1 MEKLKKLS
9 PHLIVILLF
18 IGISFV
24 YFSPVL
30 EGKRLDMPDIKNY
43 IGMSKEVVD
52 YREATGDE
60 ALWTNSMFSGMPA
73 YQISTR
79 SNGNL
84 IQYVS
89 KSLSLGIP
97 RPANLLFLYLLG
109 FYLLLLSLKV
119 DYRLSAVGA
128 IAFSFSSY
136 FFIIIMAGHMTKALA
151 IAYLPMV
158 VAAVLY
164 TYRGR
169 MLLGG
174 VLTALTVAL
183 ELYAN
188 HLQITYYL
196 VLILLLI
203 GVVQFI
209 KDLKANNLPDF
220 AKRSGILILAALLAS
235 ATAVTRLS
243 TTMEYGTESTR
254 GKSELTNNLDNKTSG
269 LDKDYATSWSYGIAE
284 TFTLLIPNFY
294 GGASQGEL
302 TTDSETYQA
311 IKGAPNAKQLIKQL
325 PLYWGTQPFTSGPTY
340 AGSIVMFLFI
350 FGLLFVKSDM
360 RVWIL
365 LATIMSIMLAWGKN
379 FMPLTD
385 LFLDYF
391 PGYNKFRAVSMIL
404 VIAEFTLPLLGFVA
418 LNKFLTTDSDEKKKP
433 LQLAFYIV
441 GGLTLIFALMPTLFF
456 DFVGGQDANL
466 AKNGWPIDALQADRA
481 SLLSADAWRSFIF
494 ITLTFGLLW
503 LTLRTDFKIPKIL
516 LWFTLFFLG
525 AFYFSFFEVAKHG
538 GLYAIV
544 ISLPIVLS
552 IGVLKNNKEITYKQ
566 ICILLL
572 GALILCDMWTINKRY
587 LNDDNFA
594 RKSKVE
600 IPYQPTAADQKILR
614 DKEPNFRVFNQSVS
628 TFNDASTSYFH
639 KSIGGY
645 HGAKL
650 KRYQELIENHIS
662 NGNMAVLNMLNT
674 KYFITPKGQV
684 QQNPGAMGNAWFVD
698 TINIVPNADAEIAA
712 LNGFNATTT
721 AIVDTRFSEQ
731 IIDGLDN
738 TAANI
743 VLTEYKPNYLKYN
756 SNSTND
762 GIAIFSEI
770 YYSKGWNAYVDN
782 KSTPHFRA
790 NYVLRGMQVP
800 AGNHTVEFKFE
811 PTSYSTGETVSY
823 ASSIILLLLLGF
835 VSYKEF
841 K

>member
-1 MEKLKKLS
+1 MQKFKKFS

-18 IGISFV
+18 VGISFT

-30 EGKRLDMPDIKNY
+30 QGKLLDMADITHHK
-43 IGMSKEVVD
+43 GMSKEVTD
-52 YREATGDE
+52 FREATGEE

-73 YQISTR
+73 YQISAR

-84 IQYVS
+84 IQYVA
-89 KSLSLGIP
+89 KAISLGIP

-136 FFIIIMAGHMTKALA
+136 FFIIIMAGHMTKAHA
-151 IAYLPMV
+151 IAYVPMV

-174 VLTALTVAL
+174 VLTALAVAL

-196 VLILLLI
+196 VLMLILI
-203 GVVQFI
+203 GLVQFV
-209 KDLKANNLPDF
+209 KDFKANNLTDF
-220 AKRSGILILAALLAS
+220 SKRSGILILAALLAS

-269 LDKDYATSWSYGIAE
+269 LDKDYATSWSYGVAE

-311 IKGAPNAKQLIKQL
+311 IKRAPNAKQLIKQL

-350 FGLLFVKSDM
+350 FGLLFVKSEM

-418 LNKFLTTDSDEKKKP
+418 LNKFLTSDSDEKKKP
-433 LQLAFYIV
+433 LQLSFYIV
-441 GGLTLIFALMPTLFF
+441 GGLTLVFALMPTLFF

-481 SLLSADAWRSFIF
+481 GLLSADAWRSFTF
-494 ITLTFGLLW
+494 ITLTFGAMWMFLKN
-503 LTLRTDFKIPKIL
+503 KISSKYVIL
-516 LWFTLFFLG
+516 
-525 AFYFSFFEVAKHG
+525 
-538 GLYAIV
+538 IV
-544 ISLPIVLS
+544 
-552 IGVLKNNKEITYKQ
+552 GVLV
-566 ICILLL
+566 L
-572 GALILCDMWTINKRY
+572 ADMWTVNKRY

-594 RKSKVE
+594 RKSKVQV
-600 IPYQPTAADQKILR
+600 PYQATAADQQILR
-614 DKEPNFRVFNQSVS
+614 DTDPNFRVFNQSVS

-650 KRYQELIENHIS
+650 KRYQELIENHIAK
-662 NGNMAVLNMLNT
+662 GNMAVLNMLNT
-674 KYFITPKGQV
+674 KYFITPKGQA
-684 QQNPGAMGNAWFVD
+684 QQNPSAMGNAWFVNK
-698 TINIVPNADAEIAA
+698 INIVANADAEIAA
-712 LNGFNATTT
+712 LDGFNPANS

-731 IIDGLDN
+731 IIVGLDN
-738 TAANI
+738 TEARI
-743 VLTEYKPNYLKYN
+743 SLTEYKPNYLKYN
-756 SNSTND
+756 STTTKE

-770 YYSKGWNAYVDN
+770 YYNKGWNAYVDGDL
-782 KSTPHFRA
+782 KPYFRA
-790 NYVLRGMQVP
+790 NYVLRGMKIP
-800 AGNHTVEFKFE
+800 AGNHVVEFKFE
-811 PTSYSTGETVSY
+811 PAVYHVSERIAL
-823 ASSIILLLLLGF
+823 ASSVILLLLLAF
-835 VSYKEF
+835 VSVKEL
-841 K
+841 KS

>member
-1 MEKLKKLS
+1 MKKFKKFS
-9 PHLIVILLF
+9 PHLIVILF
-18 IGISFV
+18 FVAISFT

-30 EGKRLDMPDIKNY
+30 QGKLLNMADITHHK
-43 IGMSKEVVD
+43 GMSKEVTD
-52 YREATGDE
+52 FREATGGE

-84 IQYVS
+84 IQYVA
-89 KSLSLGIP
+89 KTISLGIP

-119 DYRLSAVGA
+119 DYRLSAAGA
-128 IAFSFSSY
+128 IAFAFSSY

-196 VLILLLI
+196 VLMLILI
-203 GVVQFI
+203 GLVQFI
-209 KDLKANNLPDF
+209 KDFKANNLMDF
-220 AKRSGILILAALLAS
+220 SKRSGVLILAALLAS

-294 GGASQGEL
+294 GGASQGKL

-311 IKGAPNAKQLIKQL
+311 IKRAPNAKQLIKQL

-350 FGLLFVKSDM
+350 FGLIFVKSEM

-404 VIAEFTLPLLGFVA
+404 VVAEFTLPLLGFVA
-418 LNKFLTTDSDEKKKP
+418 LNKFLLEKDEDYETYSKVKDVRAQKVSHVLVKSKK
-433 LQLAFYIV
+433 LRSLNLAFYIV
-441 GGLTLIFALMPTLFF
+441 GGLSLIFALMPSLFF

-481 SLLSADAWRSFIF
+481 GLLSADAWRSFTF
-494 ITLTFGLLW
+494 IALTFGAMWMFLKN
-503 LTLRTDFKIPKIL
+503 KISSKYVIL
-516 LWFTLFFLG
+516 
-525 AFYFSFFEVAKHG
+525 
-538 GLYAIV
+538 IV
-544 ISLPIVLS
+544 
-552 IGVLKNNKEITYKQ
+552 GVL
-566 ICILLL
+566 IL
-572 GALILCDMWTINKRY
+572 ADMWTVNKRY

-594 RKSKVE
+594 RKSKVQV
-600 IPYQPTAADQKILR
+600 PYKATAADQQILR
-614 DKEPNFRVFNQSVS
+614 DTDPNFRVFNQSVS

-662 NGNMAVLNMLNT
+662 KGNMAVLNMLNT
-674 KYFITPKGQV
+674 KYFITPKGQA
-684 QQNPGAMGNAWFVD
+684 QQNPGARGNAWFVNEID
-698 TINIVPNADAEIAA
+698 IVANADAEIAA
-712 LNGFNATTT
+712 LDGFKPSNT

-738 TAANI
+738 IASSI

-756 SNSTND
+756 SNSIND

-770 YYSKGWNAYVDN
+770 YYDKGWNAYVN
-782 KSTPHFRA
+782 GELKPHFRA
-790 NYVLRGMQVP
+790 NYVLRGMKIP
-800 AGNHTVEFKFE
+800 AGNHVVEFKFE
-811 PTSYSTGETVSY
+811 PAVYHVSEQIAL
-823 ASSIILLLLLGF
+823 ASSVLLLLLLAF
-835 VSYKEF
+835 VSVKEL
-841 K
+841 KS

>member
-1 MEKLKKLS
+1 MQKFKKFS

-18 IGISFV
+18 VGISFT
-24 YFSPVL
+24 YFSPL
-30 EGKRLDMPDIKNY
+30 LQGKMLDMHDITEYK
-43 IGMSKEVVD
+43 GMSKEVTD
-52 YREATGDE
+52 FRKATGEE

-84 IQYVS
+84 IQYVA
-89 KSLSLGIP
+89 KTISLGIP

-136 FFIIIMAGHMTKALA
+136 FFIIIMAGHMTKAHALA
-151 IAYLPMV
+151 YVPMV

-174 VLTALTVAL
+174 VLTALAVAL

-196 VLILLLI
+196 VLILILI
-203 GVVQFI
+203 GLVQFV
-209 KDLKANNLPDF
+209 KDFKANNLTDF
-220 AKRSGILILAALLAS
+220 LQRSGILILAALLAS
-235 ATAVTRLS
+235 GTSLTRLA

-269 LDKDYATSWSYGIAE
+269 LDKDYATSWSYGVAE

-302 TTDSETYQA
+302 TTDSETYKA
-311 IKGAPNAKQLIKQL
+311 IKRAPNAKQLIKQL
-325 PLYWGTQPFTSGPTY
+325 PLYWGAQPFTSGPTY
-340 AGSIVMFLFI
+340 AGSIVIFLFI
-350 FGLLFVKSDM
+350 FGLLFVKSEM

-418 LNKFLTTDSDEKKKP
+418 LNKFLTIDSDNKKKP

-441 GGLTLIFALMPTLFF
+441 GGLTLVLALMPTLFF

-481 SLLSADAWRSFIF
+481 GLLSADAWRSFIF
-494 ITLTFGLLW
+494 ITLTFGAMWMFLKN
-503 LTLRTDFKIPKIL
+503 KISSKYVIL
-516 LWFTLFFLG
+516 
-525 AFYFSFFEVAKHG
+525 
-538 GLYAIV
+538 IV
-544 ISLPIVLS
+544 
-552 IGVLKNNKEITYKQ
+552 GVLV
-566 ICILLL
+566 L
-572 GALILCDMWTINKRY
+572 ADMWTVNKRY

-594 RKSKVE
+594 RKSKVQV
-600 IPYQPTAADQKILR
+600 PYQATAADQQILR
-614 DKEPNFRVFNQSVS
+614 DKDPNFRVFNQSVS

-650 KRYQELIENHIS
+650 KRYQELIENHIAK
-662 NGNMAVLNMLNT
+662 GNMAVLNMLNT
-674 KYFITPKGQV
+674 KYFITQKGKV
-684 QQNPGAMGNAWFVD
+684 QQNPDAMGNAWFVD
-698 TINIVPNADAEIAA
+698 TINIVSNADAEIIA
-712 LNGFNATTT
+712 LDGFNPSNT
-721 AIVDTRFSEQ
+721 AIVDIRFSEQ

-738 TAANI
+738 TNARI
-743 VLTEYKPNYLKYN
+743 TLIEYKPNYLKYN
-756 SNSTND
+756 SNSVKE

-770 YYSKGWNAYVDN
+770 YYDKGWNAYVDGEL
-782 KSTPHFRA
+782 KPHFRA
-790 NYVLRGMQVP
+790 NYVLRGMQIP
-800 AGNHTVEFKFE
+800 AGNHVVEFKFE
-811 PTSYSTGETVSY
+811 PAVYHVSERIAL
-823 ASSIILLLLLGF
+823 ASSVVLLLLLAF
-835 VSYKEF
+835 VSVKEL
-841 K
+841 KA

>member
-1 MEKLKKLS
+1 MQKFKKFS

-18 IGISFV
+18 VGISFT

-30 EGKRLDMPDIKNY
+30 QGKLLDMADITHHK
-43 IGMSKEVVD
+43 GMSKEVTD
-52 YREATGDE
+52 FREATGEE

-84 IQYVS
+84 IQYVA
-89 KSLSLGIP
+89 KAISLGIP

-136 FFIIIMAGHMTKALA
+136 FFIIIMAGHMTKAHA
-151 IAYLPMV
+151 IAYVPMV

-174 VLTALTVAL
+174 VLTALAVAL

-196 VLILLLI
+196 VLMLILI
-203 GVVQFI
+203 GLVQFV
-209 KDLKANNLPDF
+209 KDFKANNLTDF
-220 AKRSGILILAALLAS
+220 SKRSGILILAALLAS

-269 LDKDYATSWSYGIAE
+269 LDKDYATSWSYGVAE

-311 IKGAPNAKQLIKQL
+311 IKRAPNAKQLIKQL

-350 FGLLFVKSDM
+350 FGLLFVKSEM

-365 LATIMSIMLAWGKN
+365 LATIMSITLAWGKN

-418 LNKFLTTDSDEKKKP
+418 LNKFLTSDSDNKKKP

-441 GGLTLIFALMPTLFF
+441 GGLTLIFALIPSLFF

-481 SLLSADAWRSFIF
+481 GILSADAWRSFTF
-494 ITLTFGLLW
+494 ITLSFGTMWMFLKN
-503 LTLRTDFKIPKIL
+503 KISSKYVIL
-516 LWFTLFFLG
+516 
-525 AFYFSFFEVAKHG
+525 
-538 GLYAIV
+538 IV
-544 ISLPIVLS
+544 
-552 IGVLKNNKEITYKQ
+552 GVLVLT
-566 ICILLL
+566 
-572 GALILCDMWTINKRY
+572 DMWTVNKRY

-594 RKSKVE
+594 RKSKVQV
-600 IPYQPTAADQKILR
+600 PYQATAADQQILR
-614 DKEPNFRVFNQSVS
+614 DKDPNFRVFNQSVS

-650 KRYQELIENHIS
+650 KRYQELIENHIAQ
-662 NGNMAVLNMLNT
+662 GNMAVLNMLNA
-674 KYFITPKGQV
+674 KYFITPQGQA
-684 QQNPGAMGNAWFVD
+684 QQNPGAMGNAWFVNK
-698 TINIVPNADAEIAA
+698 INIVANADAEITA
-712 LNGFNATTT
+712 LDRFNPANS

-731 IIDGLDN
+731 MIIGLDN
-738 TAANI
+738 TGTSITLA
-743 VLTEYKPNYLKYN
+743 EYKPNYLKYN
-756 SNSTND
+756 STTAKD

-770 YYSKGWNAYVDN
+770 YYDKGWNAYLDGEL
-782 KSTPHFRA
+782 KPHFRA
-790 NYVLRGMQVP
+790 NYVLRGMKIP
-800 AGNHTVEFKFE
+800 AGNHVVEFKFE
-811 PTSYSTGETVSY
+811 PAVYHVSERIAL
-823 ASSIILLLLLGF
+823 ASSVVLLLLLAF
-835 VSYKEF
+835 VSVKEL
-841 K
+841 KA

>member
-1 MEKLKKLS
+1 MEKFKKIS

-18 IGISFV
+18 VGISFT

-30 EGKRLDMPDIKNY
+30 QGKLLNMPDITHHK
-43 IGMSKEVVD
+43 GMSKEVSD
-52 YREATGDE
+52 FREATGEE

-84 IQYVS
+84 IQYVARTI
-89 KSLSLGIP
+89 SLGIP

-151 IAYLPMV
+151 IAYVPMV

-164 TYRGR
+164 TYRGK
-169 MLLGG
+169 MILGG
-174 VLTALTVAL
+174 VLTALAVAL

-196 VLILLLI
+196 VLLLI
-203 GVVQFI
+203 LIGLFQFI
-209 KDLKANNLPDF
+209 KDFKANNLIDF
-220 AKRSGILILAALLAS
+220 SKRSGILILAALLAS

-311 IKGAPNAKQLIKQL
+311 IKRAPNAKQLIKQL

-350 FGLLFVKSDM
+350 FGLLFVKSEM

-418 LNKFLTTDSDEKKKP
+418 LNKFLTNETPENEKKKP

-441 GGLTLIFALMPTLFF
+441 GGLTLVFALIPELFF
-456 DFVGGQDANL
+456 DFVGGQDTSL

-481 SLLSADAWRSFIF
+481 RLLSADAWRSFTF
-494 ITLTFGLLW
+494 ITLTFGAMWMFLKN
-503 LTLRTDFKIPKIL
+503 KISSKYVIL
-516 LWFTLFFLG
+516 
-525 AFYFSFFEVAKHG
+525 
-538 GLYAIV
+538 IV
-544 ISLPIVLS
+544 
-552 IGVLKNNKEITYKQ
+552 GVLV
-566 ICILLL
+566 L
-572 GALILCDMWTINKRY
+572 ADMWTVNKRY

-594 RKSKVE
+594 RKSKVQV
-600 IPYQPTAADQKILR
+600 PYQATAADQQILR
-614 DKEPNFRVFNQSVS
+614 DTDPNFRVFNQSVS

-650 KRYQELIENHIS
+650 KRYQELIENHIAK
-662 NGNMAVLNMLNT
+662 GNMVVLNMLNT
-674 KYFITPKGQV
+674 KYFITPKGQA
-684 QQNPGAMGNAWFVD
+684 QQNPGAMGNAWFVNE
-698 TINIVPNADAEIAA
+698 INTVANADAEITS
-712 LNGFNATTT
+712 LNGFNPANT
-721 AIVDTRFSEQ
+721 AIVDVRFSEQ
-731 IIDGLDN
+731 IMQGLDN

-743 VLTEYKPNYLKYN
+743 VLNEYKPNYLKYN
-756 SNSTND
+756 SNSTKD

-770 YYSKGWNAYVDN
+770 YYDKGWNAYVDGDL
-782 KSTPHFRA
+782 KPHFRA
-790 NYVLRGMQVP
+790 NYVLRGMQIP
-800 AGNHTVEFKFE
+800 AGNHVVEFKFE
-811 PTSYSTGETVSY
+811 PAVYHVSERI
-823 ASSIILLLLLGF
+823 ALGSSVVLLLLLAF
-835 VSYKEF
+835 VSFKEL
-841 K
+841 KD

>member
-1 MEKLKKLS
+1 MEKFKKIS

-18 IGISFV
+18 VGISFT

-30 EGKRLDMPDIKNY
+30 QGKLLNMPDITHHK
-43 IGMSKEVVD
+43 GMSKEVSD
-52 YREATGDE
+52 FRESTGEE

-84 IQYVS
+84 IQYVARTI
-89 KSLSLGIP
+89 SLGIP

-151 IAYLPMV
+151 IAYVPMV

-164 TYRGR
+164 TYRGK
-169 MLLGG
+169 MILGG
-174 VLTALTVAL
+174 VLTALAVAL

-196 VLILLLI
+196 VLLLI
-203 GVVQFI
+203 LIGLFQFI
-209 KDLKANNLPDF
+209 KDLKANNLIDF
-220 AKRSGILILAALLAS
+220 LKRSGILILAALLAS
-235 ATAVTRLS
+235 ATAITRLS

-311 IKGAPNAKQLIKQL
+311 IKRAPNAKQLIKQL

-350 FGLLFVKSDM
+350 FGLLFVKSEM

-418 LNKFLTTDSDEKKKP
+418 LNKFLTSEAPENEKKKP

-441 GGLTLIFALMPTLFF
+441 GGLTLVFALMPNLFF
-456 DFVGGQDANL
+456 DFVGGQDTSL
-466 AKNGWPIDALQADRA
+466 AKNGWPIDALQADR
-481 SLLSADAWRSFIF
+481 SWLLSADAWRSFTF
-494 ITLTFGLLW
+494 ITLTFGAMWMFLKN
-503 LTLRTDFKIPKIL
+503 KISSKYVIL
-516 LWFTLFFLG
+516 
-525 AFYFSFFEVAKHG
+525 
-538 GLYAIV
+538 IV
-544 ISLPIVLS
+544 
-552 IGVLKNNKEITYKQ
+552 GVLV
-566 ICILLL
+566 L
-572 GALILCDMWTINKRY
+572 ADMWTVNKRY

-594 RKSKVE
+594 RKSKVQV
-600 IPYQPTAADQKILR
+600 PYQVTAADQQILR
-614 DKEPNFRVFNQSVS
+614 DTDPNFRVFNQSVS

-650 KRYQELIENHIS
+650 KRYQELIENHIAK
-662 NGNMAVLNMLNT
+662 GNMTVLNMLNA
-674 KYFITPKGQV
+674 KYFITPKGQA
-684 QQNPGAMGNAWFVD
+684 QQNPGAMGNAWFVNE
-698 TINIVPNADAEIAA
+698 INIVDNADTEIAE
-712 LNGFNATTT
+712 LNGFSPANT
-721 AIVDTRFSEQ
+721 AIVDIRYSEQ
-731 IIDGLDN
+731 IMDGLEN
-738 TAANI
+738 TNASITLA
-743 VLTEYKPNYLKYN
+743 EYKPNYLKYN
-756 SNSTND
+756 SNSVKD

-770 YYSKGWNAYVDN
+770 YYDKGWNAYVDGEL
-782 KSTPHFRA
+782 KSHFRA
-790 NYVLRGMQVP
+790 NYVLRGMKIP
-800 AGNHTVEFKFE
+800 AGNHVVEFKFE
-811 PTSYSTGETVSY
+811 PAVYYVSERIAL
-823 ASSIILLLLLGF
+823 ASSVILLLLLCF
-835 VSYKEF
+835 VSYKEI
-841 K
+841 KS

>member
-1 MEKLKKLS
+1 MKQIKKLS

-18 IGISFV
+18 VGISFA
-24 YFSPVL
+24 YFSPVMQ
-30 EGKRLDMPDIKNY
+30 GKVLDMPDIKHWK
-43 IGMSKEVVD
+43 GMSKEVQD
-52 YREATGDE
+52 FREDTGEE

-73 YQISTR
+73 YQISTK
-79 SNGNL
+79 SNANL
-84 IQYVS
+84 IQYVV
-89 KSLSLGIP
+89 KAISLGIP

-109 FYLLLLSLKV
+109 FYLLLLSVKV

-128 IAFSFSSY
+128 IAFAFSSY
-136 FFIIIMAGHMTKALA
+136 FFIIIMAGHMTKAHA
-151 IAYLPMV
+151 IAYVPMV

-169 MLLGG
+169 IFLGG
-174 VLTALTVAL
+174 VLTALAVAL

-196 VLILLLI
+196 VLVLILI
-203 GVVQFI
+203 GIVQFV
-209 KDLKANNLPDF
+209 KDLKANNISSF
-220 AKRSGILILAALLAS
+220 AKRSGVLVLAALLAS
-235 ATAVTRLS
+235 GTAVTRLS
-243 TTMEYGTESTR
+243 TTMEYGKESTR
-254 GKSELTNNLDNKTSG
+254 GKSELTNDLDNKTSG

-311 IKGAPNAKQLIKQL
+311 IKRAPNAKQLIKQL

-350 FGLLFVKSDM
+350 FGLLFVKSEM

-385 LFLDYF
+385 LFLEYF

-418 LNKFLTTDSDEKKKP
+418 LNKFLSEDNEDYETDKKVKDIQTQKVSHA
-433 LQLAFYIV
+433 LVKSKKLISLNLAFYIA
-441 GGLTLIFALMPTLFF
+441 GGITLVFALIPNLFF
-456 DFVGGQDANL
+456 DFAGGQDDSL
-466 AKNGWPIDALQADRA
+466 AKSGWPIDALQADRA
-481 SLLSADAWRSFIF
+481 GLLSADAWRSFIF
-494 ITLTFGLLW
+494 IALTFGTMWMFLKNK
-503 LTLRTDFKIPKIL
+503 FSSKYVIL
-516 LWFTLFFLG
+516 
-525 AFYFSFFEVAKHG
+525 
-538 GLYAIV
+538 IV
-544 ISLPIVLS
+544 
-552 IGVLKNNKEITYKQ
+552 GVLV
-566 ICILLL
+566 L
-572 GALILCDMWTINKRY
+572 ADMWTVNKRY

-600 IPYQPTAADQKILR
+600 IPYQATVADQQIFR
-614 DKEPNFRVFNQSVS
+614 DTDPNFRVFNQSVS

-662 NGNMAVLNMLNT
+662 KGNMAVLNMLNT
-674 KYFITPKGQV
+674 KYFITPKGQA
-684 QQNPGAMGNAWFVD
+684 QQNPGAMGNAWF
-698 TINIVPNADAEIAA
+698 INEINMVPNADAEIAS
-712 LNGFNATTT
+712 LNGFNPTNT
-721 AIVDTRFSEQ
+721 AIVDVRFSEQ

-738 TAANI
+738 SGSSITLA
-743 VLTEYKPNYLKYN
+743 EYKPNYLKYN
-756 SNSTND
+756 STTSKN

-770 YYSKGWNAYVDN
+770 YYDKGWNAYVDGEL
-782 KSTPHFRA
+782 KPHFRA
-790 NYVLRGMQVP
+790 NYVLRGMQIP
-800 AGNHTVEFKFE
+800 AGNHVVEFKFE
-811 PTSYSTGETVSY
+811 PLVYHLSERIAFT
-823 ASSIILLLLLGF
+823 SSIILLLLLTF
-835 VSYKEF
+835 VSVKEL
-841 K
+841 KA